1 MPMDVD
7 AAGLQAYTDELQAR
21 FMRLQSE
28 ALSLNQRALAVEVTE
43 KSADGLVSA
52 TVGARGDLVR
62 LDLDPRVFRH
72 PDARGLADTIT
83 DTIHRATATALDQ
96 VMAIFDSIVPADQMR
111 AHLEGDVETV
121 MRQLA
126 GQMVEGDG
134 HR

>member
-1 MPMDVD
+1 MDVD

-28 ALSLNQRALAVEVTE
+28 ALSLNQQALAVEVTE

-83 DTIHRATATALDQ
+83 DTIHRATAKALDQ
-96 VMAIFDSIVPADQMR
+96 VVEIFDSIVPADQMR

-126 GQMVEGDG
+126 GQMVEGDD